1 MPRLVLAKDFLADY
15 AKLQPPVRKA
25 VDETIGKFAEHTH
38 AGLHL
43 EKLAHA
49 KDPRIRTIRITQFY
63 RGVVLAP
70 DRGEEY
76 LLLTVRGHDDA
87 ITYAASRRFSV
98 NQTLGVLEVRDQ
110 DALDSLAPALEQ
122 AADQEDRRLFDRVN
136 DADLKRLGIDADVL
150 PLVRLLATEA
160 HLQALA
166 ALLPVLQYDAL
177 VGLAAGLT
185 PEQVWDQL
193 SQQLVDGAPAE
204 VDTDDV
210 AGAAGRTPDRFVVV
224 SGPDELASI
233 LAHPFDAWRV
243 FLHPA
248 QRQIAHRPSYAGPT
262 LVTGGAGT
270 GKTVTALHRA
280 VVLAGR
286 AHGHHAHGHDA
297 DDHDAEDHHAP
308 PILLTTFTRNLADA
322 LDRQLGLLTDDDAT
336 RRRIDVLNVD
346 RLAHRVLTEAH
357 GERPAIA
364 DHEWLQQ
371 RWQQAAENCDL
382 TPVFLQREW
391 EQVILAQ
398 GLHSVEDY
406 LAARRHGRSTPLR
419 ADQRRQVWDAIAQ
432 VTGELHKL
440 GQRTHLQV
448 ADEAAQVLAG
458 RSDPPYRH
466 VIVDEGQD
474 LHPVQWRLLRAAAP
488 AGPDD
493 LFIVADPHQRIYDNR
508 VSLASLGINVRGR
521 SRRLTINYRTTQ
533 EILAWSVGLLT
544 GVTPD
549 GLDDELDSLAGYRS
563 PVHGGRP
570 VVAGHPDRDT
580 QHAQL
585 IERIR
590 AWRGA
595 GVEPHAIGVA
605 ARSGRLARAAREA
618 LTAADIPASTPTATK
633 TNAVRVGTMHAMKG
647 LEFQC
652 LAAIGVEDGTVPSTS
667 AVADADEDAT
677 AHAQDLQRE
686 RCLLFVACTRARDS
700 LYVSY
705 VGDPSPFLPAPFA
718 ES

>member
-25 VDETIGKFAEHTH
+25 VDEAIGKFAEHTH

-49 KDPRIRTIRITQFY
+49 KDLRIRTIRITQFY

-87 ITYAASRRFSV
+87 IAYAASRRFSV

-110 DALDSLAPALEQ
+110 DALDSLAPALQQ
-122 AADQEDRRLFDRVN
+122 AADQEDRRLFDLVN
-136 DADLKRLGIDADVL
+136 DADLQRLGIDADVL

-166 ALLPVLQYDAL
+166 ALLPALQYDAL

-185 PEQVWDQL
+185 PEQVWDEL

-286 AHGHHAHGHDA
+286 DPHGHHAHDHAA
-297 DDHDAEDHHAP
+297 DDHGAP

-322 LDRQLGLLTDDDAT
+322 LDRQLGLLTDDDAI
-336 RRRIDVLNVD
+336 RQRIDVLNVD

-357 GERPAIA
+357 GQRPAIV

-371 RWQQAAENCDL
+371 RWQQAAESCDL

-432 VTGELHKL
+432 VTDELHKL

-458 RSDPPYRH
+458 RTDPPYRH

-493 LFIVADPHQRIYDNR
+493 LFIVAGRTRTAPQRQAPVGGGPRAESGHAVRRCSRSYR
-508 VSLASLGINVRGR
+508 KRPAPRRPAPAGRPARGR
-521 SRRLTINYRTTQ
+521 CHAAGGPAPRTPRHRGRRSRGCPARTGRRTVTAPRVPAARRAGTPTSTACRGSSGRAATRWPPPRCRHQ
-533 EILAWSVGLLT
+533 ERAPADRRPGSGAPVAPAATT
-544 GVTPD
+544 GP
-549 GLDDELDSLAGYRS
+549 
-563 PVHGGRP
+563 
-570 VVAGHPDRDT
+570 
-580 QHAQL
+580 
-585 IERIR
+585 
-590 AWRGA
+590 
-595 GVEPHAIGVA
+595 VA
-605 ARSGRLARAAREA
+605 ALPKGPGHGRDR
-618 LTAADIPASTPTATK
+618 
-633 TNAVRVGTMHAMKG
+633 
-647 LEFQC
+647 
-652 LAAIGVEDGTVPSTS
+652 
-667 AVADADEDAT
+667 
-677 AHAQDLQRE
+677 
-686 RCLLFVACTRARDS
+686 
-700 LYVSY
+700 
-705 VGDPSPFLPAPFA
+705 
-718 ES
+718 